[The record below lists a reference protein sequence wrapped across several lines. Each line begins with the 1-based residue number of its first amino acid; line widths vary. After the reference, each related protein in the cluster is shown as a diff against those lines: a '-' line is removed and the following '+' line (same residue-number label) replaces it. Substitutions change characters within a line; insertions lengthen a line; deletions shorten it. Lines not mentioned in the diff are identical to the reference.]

1 MLEHAFSNCQF
12 QCLHSPITLSFRR
25 MNTLL
30 LSCLALSLSPFAQ
43 LGFQYTH
50 SRWTF
55 MDMALGHPCFFIL
68 LPIGV
73 YIRRLQAFKLE
84 LCWLSTAADT
94 QSERRI
100 SCIKYATSNSYTVGS
115 SFTRERERVSTG
127 QEVVHPSARL
137 IKTIVMSHCT
147 SNNPEEAA
155 NSHGSGSLVWSSGTV
170 LGYSIFCSRTNLHS
184 FTHTNFSSNIECN
197 CPNRISI

>member
-1 MLEHAFSNCQF
+1 MHFPIVNSNAYTVQLLC
-12 QCLHSPITLSFRR
+12 HSDAWILFYFLAWLFLF
-25 MNTLL
+25 LL
-30 LSCLALSLSPFAQ
+30 LLNSDFN
-43 LGFQYTH
+43 TH
-50 SRWTF
+50 ILVERLWTWRLDSRVF
-55 MDMALGHPCFFIL
+55 PPL

-84 LCWLSTAADT
+84 LCWFSTAADT

-127 QEVVHPSARL
+127 QEVVHPSARS

-147 SNNPEEAA
+147 SNNPGDAA
-155 NSHGSGSLVWSSGTV
+155 NSHGRGSLVWSSGTV
-170 LGYSIFCSRTNLHS
+170 LGYSIFCSRTNLHF
-184 FTHTNFSSNIECN
+184 FTHKNFSSNIECN
-197 CPNRISI
+197 CPNRVSI

>member
-1 MLEHAFSNCQF
+1 MHFPIVNSNAYTVQLLC
-12 QCLHSPITLSFRR
+12 HSDAWILFYFLAWLFLFLLLLNSDFNTHILVERLWTWRLDSRVFLSFFP
-25 MNTLL
+25 
-30 LSCLALSLSPFAQ
+30 SAYIFADCKHLSLSFVDCPQ
-43 LGFQYTH
+43 QRTH
-50 SRWTF
+50 KAREESRVLSMQQATVTRSVRV
-55 MDMALGHPCFFIL
+55 
-68 LPIGV
+68 LP
-73 YIRRLQAFKLE
+73 
-84 LCWLSTAADT
+84 
-94 QSERRI
+94 ER
-100 SCIKYATSNSYTVGS
+100 
-115 SFTRERERVSTG
+115 EQRERVSTG